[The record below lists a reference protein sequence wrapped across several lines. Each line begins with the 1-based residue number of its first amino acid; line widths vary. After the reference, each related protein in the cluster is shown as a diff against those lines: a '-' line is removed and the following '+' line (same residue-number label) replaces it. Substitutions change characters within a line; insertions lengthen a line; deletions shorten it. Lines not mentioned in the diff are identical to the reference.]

1 MNQFIK
7 EDLQENDI
15 IILRDESVFML
26 YKFNNNLHL
35 VSRLNTFHT
44 ISNYNDNLKHKKDS
58 NYDIIEI
65 KRPEKPQNLIY
76 SNWED
81 APTIW
86 KRREKII
93 LSNDEYIVL
102 KNIDS
107 DYQYIARDKDGLLFL
122 YDMKPTKYSKQWN
135 SDNNETT
142 DFNMYSNLFK
152 FIKWEDDEPYL
163 IQNLLN
169 EYKDNKTK
177 GLVAIGQVKETK
189 LPLLSK
195 KEYNVLKN
203 LDPKY
208 KYIARDFY
216 KQLCVYEMMPEK
228 DGNVYVA
235 YFKTELSL
243 KSYQHLFK
251 FVEWGY
257 DEKPYLIPDL
267 LKDYENYEKKKE
279 S

>member
-1 MNQFIK
+1 MNSFKK
-7 EDLQENDI
+7 ENLKEHDI
-15 IILRDESVFML
+15 IILENESVFML
-26 YKFNNNLHL
+26 YQFDNDLHL
-35 VSRLNTFHT
+35 ISKLKVSST
-44 ISNYNDNLKHKKDS
+44 ISNYDNELKHKD
-58 NYDIIEI
+58 NQNLDIIEI
-65 KRPEKPQNLIY
+65 KRPERPQNLIY

-81 APTIW
+81 APVIW
-86 KRREKII
+86 KRQEKPI
-93 LSNDEYIVL
+93 LSNNEYIIL

-107 DYQYIARDKDGLLFL
+107 DYQYIARDKNGLLYL
-122 YDMKPTKYSKQWN
+122 YDIKPQKYNNHWN
-135 SDNNETT
+135 GDESTE
-142 DFNMYSNLFK
+142 FNMYSNFFK
-152 FIKWEDDEPYL
+152 FIKWRDDEPYF
-163 IQNLLN
+163 IPNLLN

-189 LPLLSK
+189 LPLLSEE
-195 KEYNVLKN
+195 EYNVLKK

-208 KYIARDFY
+208 RYIARDFY

-235 YFKTELSL
+235 YFKTEMYL

-267 LKDYENYEKKKE
+267 LKDYENCKDNK
-279 S
+279 